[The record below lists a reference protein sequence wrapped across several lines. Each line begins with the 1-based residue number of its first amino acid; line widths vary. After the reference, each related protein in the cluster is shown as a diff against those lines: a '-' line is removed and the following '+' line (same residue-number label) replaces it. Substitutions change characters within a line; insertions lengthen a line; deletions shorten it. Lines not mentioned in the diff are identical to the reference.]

1 MHSAIYAPFHTG
13 LALGSALAYN
23 VKSDLNWTMA
33 PVAELVDATDS
44 KSFSFAMK
52 PLLTLKNKYKLAGGK
67 LVENWWNISYNS
79 LCWKS

>member
-13 LALGSALAYN
+13 LAPDSALAYN

-44 KSFSFAMK
+44 KSVIRE
-52 PLLTLKNKYKLAGGK
+52 GVG
-67 LVENWWNISYNS
+67 VRVS
-79 LCWKS
+79 LGAPIIRI